1 MKNTLLYLSFSPR
14 EDSVSSGLADS
25 FIEAWKK
32 NNTDAKVIHHALGKN
47 VVDGPNDAWIKANMT
62 PESDRTPEQMQR
74 LAFSDEMIADLHHA
88 SHIVIA
94 TPMFNF
100 TVPWSL
106 KAYIDLIVRVG
117 KTFSFD
123 PEKGPGPL
131 FDPKKKLLIVRSSAF
146 DYTPG
151 TPTESFDHL
160 TPYLKFVFG
169 FMGIT
174 KVESIE
180 AGNQWAGPE
189 AAQASTESALQKLS
203 VLSSQW

>member
-1 MKNTLLYLSFSPR
+1 MKKTLLYLSFSPR

-25 FIEAWKK
+25 FTEAWQDANK
-32 NNTDAKVIHHALGKN
+32 DAKVIHHALGRDI
-47 VVDGPNDAWIKANMT
+47 VDGPDDAWIKANMR
-62 PESDRTPEQMQR
+62 PESDRTPEQMQS
-74 LAFSDEMIADLHHA
+74 LAFSEKMIADLHQA

-106 KAYIDLIVRVG
+106 KAYIDLIVRAG

-123 PEKGPGPL
+123 PEKGPSPL
-131 FDPKKKLLIVRSSAF
+131 FDPEKKLLIVRSSAF
-146 DYTPG
+146 DYVLG
-151 TPTESFDHL
+151 TPTESYDHL

-174 KVESIE
+174 KVESIN
-180 AGNQWAGPE
+180 AGNQWAEP
-189 AAQASTESALQKLS
+189 AVAQASTGNALQKLA
-203 VLSSQW
+203 VLSSHW

>member
-14 EDSVSSGLADS
+14 EDSVSSGLADN
-25 FIEAWKK
+25 FIDAWQEA
-32 NNTDAKVIHHALGKN
+32 NTDATVIHRALGKSI
-47 VVDGPNDAWIKANMT
+47 VEGPDDAWIKANMT
-62 PESDRTPEQMQR
+62 PESDRTPEQVQR
-74 LAFSDEMIADLHHA
+74 LAFSDETIADLHRA

-123 PEKGPGPL
+123 PAKGPGPL
-131 FDPKKKLLIVRSSAF
+131 FDPEKKLLIVRSSAF
-146 DYTPG
+146 DYVPG

-189 AAQASTESALQKLS
+189 AAQASAGNARQQLAI
-203 VLSSQW
+203 LSSRW